1 MQLMEIIQNFQSA
14 KAQRNEIIRDT
25 IETISDEKEKAD
37 DAIRL
42 LKAKLQNTLSKFE
55 TVRLQNQ
62 LKQLQNRKKILQDRI
77 GQKRKQILK

>member
-1 MQLMEIIQNFQSA
+1 MEQNVICRISSA
-14 KAQRNEIIRDT
+14 ECG

-55 TVRLQNQ
+55 TVGICQHRFRVL
-62 LKQLQNRKKILQDRI
+62 
-77 GQKRKQILK
+77 

>member
-62 LKQLQNRKKILQDRI
+62 IKQLQNRKKILQDRI

>member
-62 LKQLQNRKKILQDRI
+62 IKQLQNRKKILQDRI
-77 GQKRKQILK
+77 GQQILK

>member
-1 MQLMEIIQNFQSA
+1 MEIIQNFQSA

-62 LKQLQNRKKILQDRI
+62 IKQLQNRKKILQDRI